1 MAHTNDTCVFC
12 IASPIL
18 VAEILQ
24 QTEYEHPSVKAEGF
38 MHLCCSHQV
47 SEVVDRFYPGVTDLK
62 LLVIDISLLK
72 SELVYEGA
80 DGDFSNCDDS
90 ASNFFNTESFP
101 HLYGALNT
109 NAIIDVVDVS
119 RFNQKPIHPDTVAML
134 RHYRFER
141 LPVEGTLFKSTW
153 RSNQE
158 NSNGEPAGTAMIG
171 LYANEPESLSCFHKL
186 DFDEVWHAYNG
197 DPFTL
202 YLLYPDGKTEEV
214 LMGTNPTAGE
224 HVQYVIP
231 AGVWQAGCLNDG
243 GRYALFGC
251 TMAPGFTG
259 TCFEAGLE
267 DELMRQYP
275 SRAEIIT
282 KLSVNGH
289 ETNMPEGFAS

>member
-1 MAHTNDTCVFC
+1 MTQPIKNCVFC
-12 IASPIL
+12 IASQEL
-18 VAEILQ
+18 ASEILQ
-24 QTEYEHPSVKAEGF
+24 QTEYKHPSVKEEGF
-38 MHLCCSHQV
+38 MHLCLPHQV
-47 SEVVDRFYPGVTDLK
+47 NEVVNTFYPGATDLK
-62 LLVIDISLLK
+62 LLVIDVSLLDAK
-72 SELVYEGA
+72 LIYEGA
-80 DGDFSNCDDS
+80 AGDFSDDDLVRT
-90 ASNFFNTESFP
+90 FFSTESFP
-101 HLYGALNT
+101 HLYGALNVD
-109 NAIIDVVDVS
+109 AIVDVVDVS

-153 RSNQE
+153 RATQE
-158 NSNGEPAGTAMIG
+158 NENGEPAGTAMIG
-171 LYANEPESLSCFHKL
+171 LYANEPESVSCFHKL

-202 YLLYPDGKTEEV
+202 YLLYPDGKTKEI
-214 LMGTNPTAGE
+214 LMGTNPIAGE

-259 TCFEAGLE
+259 TCFEAGLA
-267 DELMRQYP
+267 DELIKQYP
-275 SRAEIIT
+275 SKTAIIK

-289 ETNMPEGFAS
+289 QTNMPEGFAT

>member
-1 MAHTNDTCVFC
+1 MPSDTKTCVFC
-12 IASPIL
+12 IASPEL
-18 VAEILQ
+18 ATDILQ
-24 QTEYEHPSVKAEGF
+24 QTEYEHPSVKEEGF
-38 MHLCCSHQV
+38 MHLCQPHQV
-47 SEVVDRFYPGVTDLK
+47 SEVVNTFYPGATDLK
-62 LLVIDISLLK
+62 LLVIDVSLLNAQ
-72 SELVYEGA
+72 LIYEGA
-80 DGDFSNCDDS
+80 AGDFSDDDLVR
-90 ASNFFNTESFP
+90 AFFSTESFP
-101 HLYGALNT
+101 HLYGALNVD
-109 NAIIDVVDVS
+109 AIIDVVNVN
-119 RFNQKPIHPDTVAML
+119 RFNQKPIHQDTVAML

-158 NSNGEPAGTAMIG
+158 NTNGDPAGTAMIG
-171 LYANEPESLSCFHKL
+171 LYANEPDSLSCFHKL

-202 YLLYPDGKTEEV
+202 YLLYPDGRTEEI
-214 LMGTNPTAGE
+214 LMGTNPTAGQ

-259 TCFEAGLE
+259 ACFEAGLA
-267 DELMRQYP
+267 DELIKQYP
-275 SRAEIIT
+275 DKAQIIK

-289 ETNMPEGFAS
+289 ETNMPHGFAT